1 MDEYRTKLKE
11 IMNDSTMEDFFN
23 KTLTFNESQT
33 TPSPIINEQDNNTN
47 DKYDSNN
54 EFQQCLNQIKSLLFT
69 TKQGEPITTL
79 SEIFPELNNTKMEKP
94 IHIDER
100 AINPLDYIDSYEKRI
115 YNEILHN
122 DFEKSLILKKL
133 QKQTTHKEPI
143 LTLQPSNYIINKLP
157 NNFEE
162 ISCMIFKNNI
172 ILLGYHNGMTKLFEH
187 PYTKE
192 NKTFLSNEIIKLD
205 SMKEV
210 LCLDIN
216 NTDNNYLAVGHR
228 RGSIVIWEISSGKQK
243 VIIRDHEQ
251 INSVINIKFLGQ
263 NGKDF
268 SLIASDLGGLVNYY
282 SIKHNF
288 FNTAK
293 SVTTQ
298 IQKTDK
304 GFFLLETFGYTSYE
318 LKKFNINTNNTN
330 TNTNTNNANTALQNY
345 IAVIGNIEF
354 VEIFLFKPDEIES
367 IKKISNPTNE
377 EIPDACFGFGC
388 IKHNNSHQQQQPQPL
403 LVISW
408 NTSIMIFI
416 VIIKQERIVALEETM
431 NIEIDIPIVKI
442 GFIDVSM
449 LYIVDLQKRIQ
460 VLNIFENNKLY
471 INNSNS
477 YQRLIDQR
485 EEVNINEIVYSN
497 KFEVDSEKNIQKE
510 LYYFSISSWSKTIL
524 IFCEN
529 KFYEVKQKHLEEYL
543 TQLNNNHK
551 WEELFCTG
559 IDIINNNITG
569 LTYNSKNTKSKS
581 QIIRQ
586 TVNSYI
592 KEKVNSN
599 QTPKVSDLQI
609 VFEFLLNID
618 ELDYLLNDVKQL
630 ICNINKDYLIM
641 FYNILESF
649 ILSGELLQCYNNS
662 NNTHHNKVSL
672 VQMMNEYI
680 DMKQLYTLSKLLPHL
695 PLEYINQ
702 KETLE
707 LCTKYHL
714 ITTFIVV
721 HNGLHKSNI
730 LLPFIQIFDAFV
742 QAKEEFNIQEHVND
756 PNDINFYSLYK
767 QKDIPNEI
775 FEYSKEYL
783 GHKLFW
789 YIRLVLNNQTFPNKE
804 INFDTS
810 IYNYLINELFNWYTS
825 ENVID
830 TLVHFDSYNYFN
842 ILILFFYDNIFDI
855 IKDNESLTPT
865 PTPTPTA
872 TPTPTPTPT
881 PTGDNDTPTPT
892 PTPEPSQPRL
902 TSIIHSII
910 NKCTATSKCTL
921 FIKED
926 LYEFILK
933 VHYIIPMQPD
943 ILLQAIHNILLFH
956 IEFNNNYDK
965 FKCHYPLIFK
975 QPQYIN
981 ELSNIYLNPIIE
993 SMLITTK
1000 NENEVLYEQQY
1011 NKLIHQSENSPFKN
1025 IKVRLYQLN
1034 NDYKNALTTIIENQ
1048 LHNKLINSSNE
1059 YDAFTYI
1066 NQLLTQND
1074 IIKVNPTIRKEI
1086 ETFIMEKLPSL
1097 GEISI
1102 NDVYNLINDVFHD
1115 KQHKA
1120 FQMFDHVPHLQYE
1133 LLDKYNKQIENE
1145 GTYHQSKLNV
1155 QLFLKQIELMITL
1168 NYKHL
1173 ILTKINKKPISTYPI
1188 NECLKLCKEHN
1199 VIDACMYLC
1208 MKKELYQ
1215 EALDIGLNEIKNIFT
1230 KTKLSLSLNQHEYP
1244 LEYQHNI
1251 TMLHTY
1257 ITQCAVIC
1265 EQSLIKT
1272 TQQNASQL
1280 WLYFL
1285 DEICLMINSL
1295 SNVNATTKM
1304 SVAFKKSIFTQLQ
1317 EFIKQMCCYV
1327 STQSIIEILYNNF
1340 QGNEFSLL
1348 NKLIEQM
1355 MKTFS
1360 NIDKLLKSTKG
1371 IQKSFIQQ
1379 LVGSYIKEKEKG
1391 NTFVIDVCDYCK
1403 QKMDKSIKGAFY
1415 FFGCGHVVHA
1425 KCVERRNERKGGCPV
1440 CENEEDDDNGDNM
1453 GDNDDVN
1460 MLKLKQQQQQQQD
1473 EEMKMEM
1480 LHHFTYQHTVKKNNI
1495 HKKLHKYDKSY
1506 CELLD
1511 MMTNDDDYLF

>member
-33 TPSPIINEQDNNTN
+33 EPSPSVNEHDNITN
-47 DKYDSNN
+47 DKYDPNN
-54 EFQQCLNQIKSLLFT
+54 EFQQCLNQIKSLLFIP
-69 TKQGEPITTL
+69 KQGEPITTL
-79 SEIFPELNNTKMEKP
+79 SQIFPELNTTKIEKP

-100 AINPLDYIDSYEKRI
+100 AINPLDYIDSYEKRT

-122 DFEKSLILKKL
+122 DFDKSLILKKL

-172 ILLGYHNGMTKLFEH
+172 ILLGYHHGMTKLFEY

-192 NKTFLSNEIIKLD
+192 SKTFVSNEIIKLD

-210 LCLDIN
+210 LCFDIN

-251 INSVINIKFLGQ
+251 TNSVINIKFLGQ

-282 SIKHNF
+282 SVKHNF
-288 FNTAK
+288 FGTAK

-318 LKKFNINTNNTN
+318 LKKFNINHNINTN
-330 TNTNTNNANTALQNY
+330 TNTALQNY
-345 IAVIGNIEF
+345 IAVIGNIKF

-388 IKHNNSHQQQQPQPL
+388 IKHNNSQQQPQPL

-416 VIIKQERIVALEETM
+416 VIIKQDRIVDLEETM
-431 NIEIDIPIVKI
+431 NIEMDVPIVRI
-442 GFIDVSM
+442 GFIDVSV
-449 LYIVDLQKRIQ
+449 LYIVDIQKRIQ

-477 YQRLIDQR
+477 YQRLIDHR
-485 EEVNINEIVYSN
+485 EEVSIDEIVYSN
-497 KFEVDSEKNIQKE
+497 KFEVDSEKSIQKE
-510 LYYFSISSWSKTIL
+510 IYYFSISSWSKTIL

-529 KFYEVKQKHLEEYL
+529 KFWEVKQKHLEEYL
-543 TQLNNNHK
+543 TQLNDSHK
-551 WEELFCTG
+551 WGELFCTG

-569 LTYNSKNTKSKS
+569 LSYNNSNNKKSKS

-586 TVNSYI
+586 TVISYI

-630 ICNINKDYLIM
+630 VCSINKDYVTI

-649 ILSGELLQCYNNS
+649 ILSGELLECYN

-672 VQMMNEYI
+672 VQMINEYI
-680 DMKQLYTLSKLLPHL
+680 YMKQLYKLSKLLPHL

-702 KETLE
+702 KETLD
-707 LCTKYHL
+707 LCTKYHFT
-714 ITTFIVV
+714 TTFIVI
-721 HNGLHKSNI
+721 HNGLQKCNI

-742 QAKEEFNIQEHVND
+742 QAKEEFNNNNENVND

-775 FEYSKEYL
+775 FEHSKEYL

-789 YIRLVLNNQTFPNKE
+789 YIRLILNNQTFPNKE
-804 INFDTS
+804 INFNNS
-810 IYNYLINELFNWYTS
+810 LYNYLINELFNWYTS

-830 TLVHFDSYNYFN
+830 TLIHFDSYNYFN
-842 ILILFFYDNIFDI
+842 ILILFFYENTFDI
-855 IKDNESLTPT
+855 IKDNETI
-865 PTPTPTA
+865 
-872 TPTPTPTPT
+872 TPTPT
-881 PTGDNDTPTPT
+881 PTGNYDT

-910 NKCTATSKCTL
+910 NKCIATSKCTL

-933 VHYIIPMQPD
+933 VHHIIPIQHD
-943 ILLQAIHNILLFH
+943 ILLQAIHNIFSFH
-956 IEFNNNYDK
+956 IEFNNNYYDK

-975 QPQYIN
+975 EPTYIN

-993 SMLITTK
+993 SMLMITK
-1000 NENEVLYEQQY
+1000 NENEDLYEQQY
-1011 NKLIHQSENSPFKN
+1011 TKLIHQSENSPFKN

-1048 LHNKLINSSNE
+1048 LHNKLLNTSNE

-1066 NQLLTQND
+1066 TQLLRQTD
-1074 IIKVNPTIRKEI
+1074 INNANPSNRKEI

-1102 NDVYNLINDVFHD
+1102 NDVYTLIDNVYHD
-1115 KQHKA
+1115 KQQQYKA

-1145 GTYHQSKLNV
+1145 GTYHQSKLNA

-1168 NYKHL
+1168 NCKHL
-1173 ILTKINKKPISTYPI
+1173 ILPKINKKPINTFPI
-1188 NECLKLCKEHN
+1188 NEVLKLCKENN

-1215 EALDIGLNEIKNIFT
+1215 DALDIGLNEIKNIFT
-1230 KTKLSLSLNQHEYP
+1230 KTKQSLTFQHEYP

-1251 TMLHTY
+1251 TTLNAY
-1257 ITQCAVIC
+1257 ITQCAIIC

-1280 WLYFL
+1280 WLHFL

-1295 SNVNATTKM
+1295 SSVTATTKM
-1304 SVAFKKSIFTQLQ
+1304 VVAFKKSIFTQLQ

-1327 STQSIIEILYNNF
+1327 STQDIIEILYNNF
-1340 QGNEFSLL
+1340 KGNEFSLL

-1379 LVGSYIKEKEKG
+1379 LVGNYIKEKEKG

-1403 QKMDKSIKGAFY
+1403 LKMDKSIKGAFY
-1415 FFGCGHVVHA
+1415 FFGCGHVVHT
-1425 KCVERRNERKGGCPV
+1425 KCVRGKGGCPV
-1440 CENEEDDDNGDNM
+1440 CGEEEDDDDNNTW
-1453 GDNDDVN
+1453 GNDNVS
-1460 MLKLKQQQQQQQD
+1460 MLELKHKQQQQD

-1480 LHHFTYQHTVKKNNI
+1480 LHHFKYQHTVKKNNI